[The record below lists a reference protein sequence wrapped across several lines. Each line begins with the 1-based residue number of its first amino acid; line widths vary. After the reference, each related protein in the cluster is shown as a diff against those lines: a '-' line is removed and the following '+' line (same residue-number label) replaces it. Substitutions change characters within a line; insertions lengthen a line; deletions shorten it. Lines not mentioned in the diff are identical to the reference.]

1 MVLFHFEKNPPHFEL
16 LQSNALPQFDFLSTI
31 QVQNFI
37 HRSKERKLYLAK
49 LRPNCRLSGID
60 KFNFTPKIVGVFP
73 GLDAENIIFKNL
85 YPTMMTE
92 TGHLVGRSINNY
104 SVGREQVSKT
114 QV

>member
-31 QVQNFI
+31 QVQNFM
-37 HRSKERKLYLAK
+37 HRSKEKK
-49 LRPNCRLSGID
+49 
-60 KFNFTPKIVGVFP
+60 T
-73 GLDAENIIFKNL
+73 DAENIIFKNL